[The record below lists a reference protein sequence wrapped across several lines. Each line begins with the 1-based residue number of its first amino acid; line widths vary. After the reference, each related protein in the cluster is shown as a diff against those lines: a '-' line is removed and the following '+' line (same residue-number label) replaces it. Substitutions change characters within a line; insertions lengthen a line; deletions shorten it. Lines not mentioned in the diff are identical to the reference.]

1 MDEKRSGHKIQ
12 QRKNGLKQERRQNT
26 RKEEWIKT
34 GEETKY
40 NKERMD

>member
-1 MDEKRSGHKIQ
+1 MDLNRRRDKIQ

-26 RKEEWIKT
+26 QRKNGLKQEIL
-34 GEETKY
+34 TKY